1 MITGFDHFI
10 VLVNDLNAAI
20 ETYRRLGFDA
30 RAGGEHPAFG
40 TRSSRNALVA
50 LADGTYLE
58 LVAFKDAALAAKT
71 FWGAGVAKLR
81 AGEGF
86 GGYVLASNDLASDAA
101 QLRARALNIGEPAD
115 GSRVRPDGQRVAW
128 HIALFDNS
136 PVGLL
141 PFLIQDDTPRQ
152 LRIEAAKE
160 GMGSRARVKEVI
172 VAVKDADAA
181 RDAYRALVN
190 VEPTRVKNV
199 EGDVQGYRVALAWG
213 NIVLAHPTRR
223 GNALADQ
230 LARRGE
236 GLYALTLEVE
246 GVGRDRRELRNR
258 GVEIMNDAS
267 GFLIAPE
274 FACGARIRL
283 V

>member
-20 ETYRRLGFDA
+20 EAYRKLGFDA

-40 TRSSRNALVA
+40 SQNALVA
-50 LADGTYLE
+50 LADGAYLE

-86 GGYVLASNDLASDAA
+86 GGYVLASNDLASDAS
-101 QLRARALNIGEPAD
+101 QLKQRALNIGEPSA
-115 GSRVRPDGQRVAW
+115 GSRVRLDGQRVAW

-136 PVGLL
+136 TVGVL
-141 PFLIQDDTPRQ
+141 PFLIQDDTPRA
-152 LRIEAAKE
+152 LRIEPACE
-160 GMGSRARVKEVI
+160 GIGSRARVKEVI

-181 RDAYRALVN
+181 RDAYRALLG

-199 EGDVQGYRVALAWG
+199 EGDVQGYRFALTEG
-213 NIVLAHPTRR
+213 SIVLAQSTRR
-223 GNALADQ
+223 GKAMADQ
-230 LARRGE
+230 VTQRGE

-246 GVGRDRRELRNR
+246 GVGRDRREMRNR
-258 GVEIMNDAS
+258 GIEIQNDAS

>member
-10 VLVNDLNAAI
+10 VLVDDLDAAI

-30 RAGGEHPAFG
+30 RAGGAHPTFG
-40 TRSSRNALVA
+40 SHNALVA

-71 FWGAGVAKLR
+71 FWSAGVAKLR

-86 GGYVLASNDLASDAA
+86 GGYVLASNDLANDAA
-101 QLRARALNIGEPAD
+101 QLKQRALNIGEPAA

-128 HIALFDNS
+128 HIALLDNS

-141 PFLIQDDTPRQ
+141 PFLIQDDTPRA
-152 LRIEAAKE
+152 LRIEPANE
-160 GMGSRARVKEVI
+160 GLGSRARVKEVV

-181 RDAYRALVN
+181 RDAYRALLG

-199 EGDVQGYRVALAWG
+199 EGDVQGYRVALSWG
-213 NIVLAHPTRR
+213 SIVLAHSARR

-236 GLYALTLEVE
+236 GLYALTLEVQ
-246 GVGRDRRELRNR
+246 GIGRDRREMKNR
-258 GVEIMNDAS
+258 GIEILNDAG

-283 V
+283 G

>member
-10 VLVNDLNAAI
+10 VLVNDLDAAI
-20 ETYRRLGFDA
+20 ESYRRLGFDA
-30 RAGGEHPAFG
+30 RAGGQHPAFG
-40 TRSSRNALVA
+40 SHNALVA

-58 LVAFKDAALAAKT
+58 LVAFQDAALAAKT

-86 GGYVLASNDLASDAA
+86 GGYVLASNDLANDAA
-101 QLRARALNIGEPAD
+101 QLRQRALHIGEPSA

-128 HIALFDNS
+128 HIVLFDNS

-141 PFLIQDDTPRQ
+141 PFLIQDDTPRE
-152 LRIEAAKE
+152 LRIELARE
-160 GMGSRARVKEVI
+160 GLGSRARVKEVI

-181 RDAYRALVN
+181 RAAYRALFAERG
-190 VEPTRVKNV
+190 EPTRVKNV

-213 NIVLAHPTRR
+213 SIVLAQPTRC

-230 LARRGE
+230 LAQRGE

-246 GVGRDRRELRNR
+246 GVGRGRREMKNR
-258 GVEIMNDAS
+258 GVEMTNDAS

>member
-10 VLVNDLNAAI
+10 ILVNDLNTAI
-20 ETYRRLGFDA
+20 EAYRRLGFDA

-40 TRSSRNALVA
+40 SHNALVA
-50 LADGTYLE
+50 LADSAYLE
-58 LVAFKDAALAAKT
+58 LVAFKDPARAAKT
-71 FWGAGVAKLR
+71 FWGAGVAKLC

-86 GGYVLASNDLASDAA
+86 GGYVLASNDLASDAV
-101 QLRARALNIGEPAD
+101 QLKQRALHIGEPSA
-115 GSRVRPDGQRVAW
+115 GSRIRPDGQGVAW

-136 PVGLL
+136 PVGVL
-141 PFLIQDDTPRQ
+141 PFLIQDDTPRD
-152 LRIEAAKE
+152 LRIEPAKE
-160 GMGSRARVKEVI
+160 GLGSRARVKEAI
-172 VAVKDADAA
+172 VAVKDAETARAA
-181 RDAYRALVN
+181 YGALFAEQI
-190 VEPTRVKNV
+190 EPTRVKNV
-199 EGDVQGYRVALAWG
+199 GGDVLGYRVALAWG
-213 NIVLAHPTRR
+213 SIVLAHPVRR

-230 LARRGE
+230 LAQRGE

-258 GVEIMNDAS
+258 GIAIQNDAN

>member
-40 TRSSRNALVA
+40 SHNALVA
-50 LADGTYLE
+50 LADGAYLE
-58 LVAFKDAALAAKT
+58 FVAFKDSALAAKT

-86 GGYVLASNDLASDAA
+86 GGYVLATNDLTNDVVE
-101 QLRARALNIGEPAD
+101 LKPRALNLGEPSA

-128 HIALFDNS
+128 RIALFDNS
-136 PVGLL
+136 PVGVL
-141 PFLIQDDTPRQ
+141 PFLIQDDTPHA
-152 LRIEAAKE
+152 LRIEPAQE
-160 GMGSRARVKEVI
+160 GLGSRARVKEVI

-181 RDAYRALVN
+181 RDAYRALLN
-190 VEPTRVKNV
+190 AEPTRVKNV
-199 EGDVQGYRVALAWG
+199 EGDVQGYRVALEWG
-213 NIVLAHPTRR
+213 SIVLAQPTRR

-230 LARRGE
+230 VAQRGE
-236 GLYALTLEVE
+236 GLYALTLDVE
-246 GVGRDRRELRNR
+246 GVGRDRRELKNR
-258 GVEIMNDAS
+258 GIEIQNDAS